1 MSNIRSRHIMTSRIL
16 SLKSILLI
24 SVAAL
29 ALVGLRPALAQSTLD
44 VDAQAALKHLYATSP
59 SAAALGDKALGVLV
73 FPSVT
78 RLGFIVGAQGGD
90 GVLYQK
96 GKVAGY
102 YNTGAMSVG
111 LQAGIQS
118 YGYALFF
125 MTQADLNYLK
135 NTKGWSIGAGPTIV
149 IADAGT
155 AKDVSTLT
163 GQQGVYGFIFD
174 QKGLMAGVGLT
185 GQKITKVKR

>member
-1 MSNIRSRHIMTSRIL
+1 MTSRIF
-16 SLKSILLI
+16 SLKTFFLAA
-24 SVAAL
+24 VAAL
-29 ALVGLRPALAQSTLD
+29 ALVGLRPALAQNEALQA
-44 VDAQAALKHLYATSP
+44 DAAAALKHLYATSP
-59 SAAALGDKALGVLV
+59 SAKALGESAVGVLV

-90 GVLYQK
+90 GILYQK
-96 GKVAGY
+96 GKIAGY

-125 MTQADLNYLK
+125 MRDEDLKYLK
-135 NTKGWSIGAGPTIV
+135 STKGWSIGTGPTIV
-149 IADAGT
+149 IADAGA

-174 QKGLMAGVGLT
+174 QKGLMAGMALT
-185 GQKITKVKR
+185 GQKITKLKR

>member
-1 MSNIRSRHIMTSRIL
+1 MTQGTSF
-16 SLKSILLI
+16 LKSLFI
-24 SVAAL
+24 AAAAAFAL
-29 ALVGLRPALAQSTLD
+29 AGAQPALAQSHALD
-44 VDAQAALKHLYATSP
+44 ADAQAALKALYATSP
-59 SAAALGDKALGVLV
+59 SADALGKKALGVLV

-90 GVLYQK
+90 GVLFQK
-96 GKVAGY
+96 GKIAGH

-125 MTQADLNYLK
+125 MRDEDLKYLK
-135 NTKGWSIGAGPTIV
+135 GTKGWSIGAGPTVV

-185 GQKITKVKR
+185 GQKITKIK

>member
-1 MSNIRSRHIMTSRIL
+1 MMSPASF
-16 SLKSILLI
+16 LKSFLL
-24 SVAAL
+24 AAL
-29 ALVGLRPALAQSTLD
+29 AAIALAGRPALAQNEALQA
-44 VDAQAALKHLYATSP
+44 DAAAALKHLYATSP
-59 SAAALGDKALGVLV
+59 SAKTLGESALGVLV

-96 GKVAGY
+96 GKIAGY

-125 MTQADLNYLK
+125 MTEADLKYLK
-135 NTKGWSIGAGPTIV
+135 STKGWSIGTGPTIV
-149 IADAGT
+149 IADAGA
-155 AKDVSTLT
+155 AKDISTLT

-174 QKGLMAGVGLT
+174 QKGLMAGVALT
-185 GQKITKVKR
+185 GQKITRIKR

>member
-1 MSNIRSRHIMTSRIL
+1 VFAIAGTQS
-16 SLKSILLI
+16 
-24 SVAAL
+24 
-29 ALVGLRPALAQSTLD
+29 ALAQSALEA
-44 VDAQAALKHLYATSP
+44 DATAALKQLYATSP
-59 SAAALGDKALGVLV
+59 AAKTLGDAAVGVLV

-125 MTQADLNYLK
+125 MRDEDLKYLK

-185 GQKITKVKR
+185 GQKITKIK

>member
-1 MSNIRSRHIMTSRIL
+1 MISRTY
-16 SLKSILLI
+16 SLKTFLLAA
-24 SVAAL
+24 VAAL
-29 ALVGLRPALAQSTLD
+29 ALVGLRPAFAQSHALD
-44 VDAQAALKHLYATSP
+44 ADAQAALKSLYAGSP
-59 SAAALGDKALGVLV
+59 AAQALGEKALGVLV

-111 LQAGIQS
+111 LQAGIQN

-125 MTQADLNYLK
+125 MTNEDLHYLK
-135 NTKGWSIGAGPTIV
+135 STKGWSIGAGPTVV
-149 IADAGT
+149 IADAGA

-163 GQQGVYGFIFD
+163 GQKGVYGFIFD
-174 QKGLMAGVGLT
+174 QKGLMAGMGLT
-185 GQKITKVKR
+185 GQKITKIKQ

>member
-1 MSNIRSRHIMTSRIL
+1 MTQGTTF
-16 SLKSILLI
+16 LKSFI
-24 SVAAL
+24 VAA
-29 ALVGLRPALAQSTLD
+29 AAAFAIAGPQAALAQSHALEA
-44 VDAQAALKHLYATSP
+44 DASAALKHLYATSP
-59 SAAALGDKALGVLV
+59 SAKALGETAVGVLV

-125 MTQADLNYLK
+125 MTPADMNYLK
-135 NTKGWSIGAGPTIV
+135 AAKGWSIGVGPTIV

-174 QKGLMAGVGLT
+174 QKGLMAGMGLT
-185 GQKITKVKR
+185 GQKINKIK

>member
-1 MSNIRSRHIMTSRIL
+1 MIRSAFF
-16 SLKSILLI
+16 KSMFL
-24 SVAAL
+24 AAL
-29 ALVGLRPALAQSTLD
+29 AAFALAGRPAFAQGSALEA
-44 VDAQAALKHLYATSP
+44 DATAALKHLYATSP
-59 SAAALGDKALGVLV
+59 SAKTLGETAVGVLV

-90 GVLYQK
+90 GVLFQK
-96 GKVAGY
+96 GKVAGH

-125 MTQADLNYLK
+125 MTDADLKYLK
-135 NTKGWSIGAGPTIV
+135 NTKGWSIGTGPTIV
-149 IADAGT
+149 IADAGA

-174 QKGLMAGVGLT
+174 QKGLMAGMALT
-185 GQKITKVKR
+185 GQKITRLKN

>member
-1 MSNIRSRHIMTSRIL
+1 MTSRTVF
-16 SLKSILLI
+16 LKSFFL
-24 SVAAL
+24 AAAAAFAL
-29 ALVGLRPALAQSTLD
+29 AGAQPALAQHHALD
-44 VDAQAALKHLYATSP
+44 ADAQAALKALYATTP
-59 SAAALGDKALGVLV
+59 SAKTLSETAVGVLV

-96 GKVAGY
+96 GKAAGY

-125 MTQADLNYLK
+125 MRDEDLKYLK
-135 NTKGWSIGAGPTIV
+135 STKGWSIGAGPTVV
-149 IADAGT
+149 IADAGA

-174 QKGLMAGVGLT
+174 QKGLMAGIGLT
-185 GQKITKVKR
+185 GQKITRIKQ

>member
-1 MSNIRSRHIMTSRIL
+1 MTSRFFSSKTFL
-16 SLKSILLI
+16 
-24 SVAAL
+24 VAAAA
-29 ALVGLRPALAQSTLD
+29 ALCMFGLRPALAQSHALD
-44 VDAQAALKHLYATSP
+44 ADAAAALKHLYATSP
-59 SAAALGDKALGVLV
+59 SADALGKTAVGVLV

-96 GKVAGY
+96 GKVAGH

-125 MTQADLNYLK
+125 MTDADLKYLK
-135 NTKGWSIGAGPTIV
+135 STKGWSIGTGPTIV
-149 IADAGT
+149 IADAGA

-174 QKGLMAGVGLT
+174 QKGLMAGIGLT
-185 GQKITKVKR
+185 GQKITKIK

>member
-1 MSNIRSRHIMTSRIL
+1 MTSGSV
-16 SLKSILLI
+16 SLKTFILAA
-24 SVAAL
+24 VAAL

-59 SAAALGDKALGVLV
+59 SAAALGDKAVGVLV

>member
-1 MSNIRSRHIMTSRIL
+1 MTSRTV
-16 SLKSILLI
+16 KTFVFAA
-24 SVAAL
+24 VAAL
-29 ALVGLRPALAQSTLD
+29 TLNFVGLRPALAQGHALD
-44 VDAQAALKHLYATSP
+44 ADAQAALKSLYASSP
-59 SAAALGDKALGVLV
+59 GAKALGDKALGVLV

-111 LQAGIQS
+111 LQAGIQN

-125 MTQADLNYLK
+125 MTNEDLHYLK
-135 NTKGWSIGAGPTIV
+135 STKGWSIGAGPTVV
-149 IADAGT
+149 IADAGA

-163 GQQGVYGFIFD
+163 GQKGVYGFIFD
-174 QKGLMAGVGLT
+174 QKGLMAGMGLT
-185 GQKITKVKR
+185 GQKITKIKQ

>member
-1 MSNIRSRHIMTSRIL
+1 MTQGTSF
-16 SLKSILLI
+16 LKSLFI
-24 SVAAL
+24 AAAAAFAL
-29 ALVGLRPALAQSTLD
+29 AGAQPALAQSHALD
-44 VDAQAALKHLYATSP
+44 ADAAAALNQLYATSP
-59 SAAALGDKALGVLV
+59 GAKTLGETAVGVLV

-125 MTQADLNYLK
+125 MTEADLKYLK
-135 NTKGWSIGAGPTIV
+135 NTKGWSIGVGPTVV
-149 IADAGT
+149 IADAGA
-155 AKDVSTLT
+155 AKDASTLT

-174 QKGLMAGVGLT
+174 QKGLMAGMGLT
-185 GQKITKVKR
+185 GQKISKIK

>member
-1 MSNIRSRHIMTSRIL
+1 MTSRTVF
-16 SLKSILLI
+16 LKSFILAA
-24 SVAAL
+24 VAAMT
-29 ALVGLRPALAQSTLD
+29 LVGLRPALAQSHALD
-44 VDAQAALKHLYATSP
+44 ADAQAALKTLYATSP
-59 SAAALGDKALGVLV
+59 SAKSLGETAVGVLV

-125 MTQADLNYLK
+125 MRDEDLKYLK
-135 NTKGWSIGAGPTIV
+135 NTKGWSIGAGPTVV
-149 IADAGT
+149 IADAGA

-185 GQKITKVKR
+185 GQKITKIKQ

>member
-1 MSNIRSRHIMTSRIL
+1 MTRSAF
-16 SLKSILLI
+16 LKSIF
-24 SVAAL
+24 VAAL
-29 ALVGLRPALAQSTLD
+29 AAFTLAGRPALAQGHALEA
-44 VDAQAALKHLYATSP
+44 DARAALKHLYDTSP
-59 SAAALGDKALGVLV
+59 SAKALGDKAVGVLV

-90 GVLYQK
+90 GVLFQK
-96 GKVAGY
+96 GKIVGY

-125 MTQADLNYLK
+125 MRNEDMKYLK
-135 NTKGWSIGAGPTIV
+135 STKGWSIGVGPTIV

-155 AKDVSTLT
+155 AKDASTLT
-163 GQQGVYGFIFD
+163 GQEGVYGFIFD
-174 QKGLMAGVGLT
+174 QKGLMGGI
-185 GQKITKVKR
+185 GIQGSKITRINH

>member
-1 MSNIRSRHIMTSRIL
+1 MTSR
-16 SLKSILLI
+16 SSFLKSILFAGL
-24 SVAAL
+24 AAL
-29 ALVGLRPALAQSTLD
+29 ALAGRPAFAQDSALEA
-44 VDAQAALKHLYATSP
+44 DASAALKHLYATSP
-59 SAAALGDKALGVLV
+59 SAKTLGETARGVLV

-90 GVLYQK
+90 GVLFQK
-96 GKVAGY
+96 GKVAGH

-125 MTQADLNYLK
+125 MTEADLKYLK
-135 NTKGWSIGAGPTIV
+135 STKGWSIGTGPTVV
-149 IADAGT
+149 IADAGA
-155 AKDVSTLT
+155 AKDISTLT

-174 QKGLMAGVGLT
+174 QKGLMAGIALT
-185 GQKITKVKR
+185 GQKITRLKN

>member
-1 MSNIRSRHIMTSRIL
+1 MTSRNL
-16 SLKSILLI
+16 SLKSVLLAA
-24 SVAAL
+24 VATL
-29 ALVGLRPALAQSTLD
+29 ALVGLRPALAQGSVLEA
-44 VDAQAALKHLYATSP
+44 DAGAALKHLYATSP
-59 SAAALGDKALGVLV
+59 SAKALSETAVGVLV

-96 GKVAGY
+96 GKVAGH
-102 YNTGAMSVG
+102 YNTGALSVG

-125 MTQADLNYLK
+125 MTKEDLSYLK
-135 NTKGWSIGAGPTIV
+135 NTKGWSIGAGPTVV
-149 IADAGT
+149 IADAGA

-163 GQQGVYGFIFD
+163 GQKGVYGFIFD
-174 QKGLMAGVGLT
+174 QKGLMAGMALT
-185 GQKITKVKR
+185 GQKITKLKH

>member
-1 MSNIRSRHIMTSRIL
+1 MTNRIKL
-16 SLKSILLI
+16 LKSFFVAAI
-24 SVAAL
+24 AAL
-29 ALVGLRPALAQSTLD
+29 AVTGLRPALAQSALEA
-44 VDAQAALKHLYATSP
+44 DASAALKHLYATSP
-59 SAAALGDKALGVLV
+59 SADALGKTALGVLV
-73 FPSVT
+73 FPNVT

-96 GKVAGY
+96 GKVAGH
-102 YNTGAMSVG
+102 YNTGAVSVG

-125 MTQADLNYLK
+125 MTDADLKYLK
-135 NTKGWSIGAGPTIV
+135 STKGWSIGSGPTIV
-149 IADAGT
+149 IADAGA

-174 QKGLMAGVGLT
+174 QKGLMAGIGLT
-185 GQKITKVKR
+185 GQKITKIK

>member
-1 MSNIRSRHIMTSRIL
+1 MTSRIL
-16 SLKSILLI
+16 KSLLL
-24 SVAAL
+24 AATAAFAL
-29 ALVGLRPALAQSTLD
+29 AGLRPALAQGSALEA
-44 VDAQAALKHLYATSP
+44 DASAALKHLYASSP
-59 SAAALGDKALGVLV
+59 SAKALSANAVGVLV

-96 GKVAGY
+96 GKVAGH
-102 YNTGAMSVG
+102 YNSGALSVG

-125 MTQADLNYLK
+125 MTKEDLSYLK
-135 NTKGWSIGAGPTIV
+135 NTKGWSIGAGPTVV
-149 IADAGT
+149 IADAGA

-163 GQQGVYGFIFD
+163 GQKGVYGFIFD
-174 QKGLMAGVGLT
+174 QKGLMAGMALT
-185 GQKITKVKR
+185 GQKITKLKH

>member
-1 MSNIRSRHIMTSRIL
+1 MTSRSI
-16 SLKSILLI
+16 SLKSFLLAA
-24 SVAAL
+24 VAAF

-59 SAAALGDKALGVLV
+59 SAKALGDKALGVLV

-90 GVLYQK
+90 GVLYQ
-96 GKVAGY
+96 GSKVAGY

-125 MTQADLNYLK
+125 MTEADLKYLK
-135 NTKGWSIGAGPTIV
+135 NTKGWSIGTGPTIV
-149 IADAGT
+149 IADAGA

-174 QKGLMAGVGLT
+174 QKGLMAGVALT